1 MSQLITPNN
10 MRGGSSGGRGAAPM
24 SAQVIDVGREPGLK
38 AALLS
43 GRLANLTAPFLYHDP
58 EKQLALVLMPME
70 MGMADI
76 EQQRIIGQMT
86 QSVMR
91 SLPQETPK
99 AYLLQPRMFF
109 TFQSLIEAILEADGI
124 SKETLKA
131 QQEKADLLRD
141 FLRQTSVDAVRDLV
155 RKNDDKVDAQ
165 MFELLAASVDAN
177 AAAGRETVMQN
188 LMGLQQ
194 ILIEETTY
202 GKVVGQRIE
211 TLETFQKSPSRENLL
226 DQLLAAPDSETRESL
241 VAMGRSL
248 LDYAFFQQITTRI
261 DATADEATKTQLTNL
276 RKEVQDVR
284 DRVDQASRA
293 AMQDKVA
300 LIQEIVSSKDPL
312 ETARENE
319 AEIDD
324 MFLAVIQANAQEAQK
339 RNDKNTL
346 EALQAVYNIAMQ
358 IMSERQPPEVQLVN
372 ALLQAEYPAETE
384 KMLDEIKEQVDDRL
398 ITVMSQLADQLA
410 QNDRTDTAAR
420 LTQIMVQ
427 ARKIL
432 PKHDPSQDGEGAD
445 LPPPS
450 ASAEPPPPPAPE
462 APPSGL
468 IGPDGLIR
476 GSRPP
481 DEPPA
486 GKIEIARR

>member
-1 MSQLITPNN
+1 M
-10 MRGGSSGGRGAAPM
+10 
-24 SAQVIDVGREPGLK
+24 
-38 AALLS
+38 
-43 GRLANLTAPFLYHDP
+43 
-58 EKQLALVLMPME
+58 
-70 MGMADI
+70 
-76 EQQRIIGQMT
+76 
-86 QSVMR
+86 
-91 SLPQETPK
+91 
-99 AYLLQPRMFF
+99 
-109 TFQSLIEAILEADGI
+109 
-124 SKETLKA
+124 
-131 QQEKADLLRD
+131 
-141 FLRQTSVDAVRDLV
+141 
-155 RKNDDKVDAQ
+155 
-165 MFELLAASVDAN
+165 
-177 AAAGRETVMQN
+177 
-188 LMGLQQ
+188 
-194 ILIEETTY
+194 
-202 GKVVGQRIE
+202 
-211 TLETFQKSPSRENLL
+211 
-226 DQLLAAPDSETRESL
+226 
-241 VAMGRSL
+241 

-261 DATADEATKTQLTNL
+261 DAAADEATKTQLTNL

-384 KMLDEIKEQVDDRL
+384 KMLNEIKEQVDDRL

-432 PKHDPSQDGEGAD
+432 PKHDPSTEGGDEGAMASA
-445 LPPPS
+445 PS
-450 ASAEPPPPPAPE
+450 ALAAEQPTPPPAPE
-462 APPSGL
+462 APSSGL